1 MNDGIILAAV
11 LKISQVIRKKR
22 TRAKETYRCQQDFFF
37 FFLLIYYLFTYFWL
51 CWVFVAAVHTL
62 SLVAV
67 SGASLVVGHRLWAC
81 GLSSCSLWAQV
92 LCNMWNLPGF
102 GIKLKF
108 FALASGFI
116 STESPGKSIN
126 RTSILKIQMRDDHG

>member
-1 MNDGIILAAV
+1 MSTIL
-11 LKISQVIRKKR
+11 IYS
-22 TRAKETYRCQQDFFF
+22 FFFTNLLLF

-62 SLVAV
+62 FLVAV
-67 SGASLVVGHRLWAC
+67 SGASLVVEHRLLIAVASLVVEHRLWAC

-92 LCNMWNLPGF
+92 LCSMWILPGF
-102 GIKLKF
+102 GVKLKF
-108 FALASGFI
+108 FALASGFL

-126 RTSILKIQMRDDHG
+126 RTSILKIRMRDDCG